1 MDGREMHQESM
12 EEQENINQQENMA
25 SSKAPLSNGEKKRG
39 KKGMI
44 LAAILLVAA
53 IILLFVCGI
62 LLSLKE
68 QGYQEYTVQMEQ
80 YFVEYSEEY
89 DYWDVLTVEYPYLE
103 GIDEEVQEQ
112 LNTLMYD
119 TAMDRV
125 NYWHLD
131 PSEDVK
137 DFQEEVFSIFCSDVD
152 CQATYHSQFLLSLD
166 YQEYYSAGN
175 PVWATNGTERAL
187 TVDLVTGQSY
197 ELSDILE
204 INRDFVRL
212 WDKSLSDR
220 LGAEYG
226 DEEDM
231 DILLSWFTQS
241 DEETNQEFFCRP
253 FFYVTEEKDFVIGIS
268 LDPVLWR
275 AYTYQPV
282 DWNYYAQ
289 LSYEDLEPLKTESE
303 FWNKY
308 EKSEIAGE
316 VFPCEDKKENIWL
329 GEDASVW
336 SYEY

>member
-1 MDGREMHQESM
+1 MDEREMHQEGT
-12 EEQENINQQENMA
+12 EQQEDMDFLGDMLQE
-25 SSKAPLSNGEKKRG
+25 SKKKRS
-39 KKGMI
+39 KKMMI
-44 LAAILLVAA
+44 IAAGVLGAMI
-53 IILLFVCGI
+53 IILIVCGF
-62 LLSLKE
+62 LFLFGE
-68 QGYQEYTVQMEQ
+68 QGYQDYTVQMKQ
-80 YFVEYSEEY
+80 HYVEYSEEY
-89 DYWDVLTVEYPYLE
+89 DYWDVLTVEYPCLE
-103 GIDEEVQEQ
+103 GIDEEIQEQ

-125 NYWHLD
+125 NYWHLN

-137 DFQEEVFSIFCSDVD
+137 AFQEEVFSIFCSDVN
-152 CQATYHSQFLLSLD
+152 CKAAYHSQYLLSLD

-187 TVDLVTGQSY
+187 TLDLVSGQSY
-197 ELSDILE
+197 ALSDILE

-220 LGAEYG
+220 LDAEYG

-241 DEETNQEFFCRP
+241 DEEMNQEFFCRP
-253 FFYVTEEKDFVIGIS
+253 FFYITEEKDFVIGVS
-268 LDPVLWR
+268 LDPILWR

-289 LSYEDLEPLKTESE
+289 LSSEDLEPFKKESE

-308 EKSEIAGE
+308 EKSESAGE
-316 VFPCEDKKENIWL
+316 VLPCEDKKENIWL

-336 SYEY
+336 NYEY